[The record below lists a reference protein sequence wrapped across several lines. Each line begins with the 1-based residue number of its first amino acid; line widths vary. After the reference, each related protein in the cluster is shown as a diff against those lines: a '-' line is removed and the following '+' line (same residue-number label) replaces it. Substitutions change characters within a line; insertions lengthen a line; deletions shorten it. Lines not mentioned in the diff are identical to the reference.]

1 MNTQTNRLLLRPL
14 LVGSIAAILISGI
27 AIASVAISSAQSFEG
42 VLAGAP
48 PADAA
53 APHAS
58 TAPAGHVHRCPE
70 CGVIESTREIEDPA
84 EQTGAGAS
92 GRMAAGKRDGIDA
105 RPFRNYQIT
114 VRMQDG
120 SMRVIKD
127 PRSARWRQG
136 EPVTIIAGA
145 DR

>member
-1 MNTQTNRLLLRPL
+1 MDMQTNRLLHRPL
-14 LVGSIAAILISGI
+14 LVGSVAAILISGI
-27 AIASVAISSAQSFEG
+27 VIASVAISAQSFDG

-48 PADAA
+48 PADASALHASA
-53 APHAS
+53 APV
-58 TAPAGHVHRCPE
+58 GHVYRCPD
-70 CGVIESTREIEDPA
+70 CGVIESARQIEGPA

-92 GRMAAGKRDGIDA
+92 GRMAAGKRDGIEA
-105 RPFRNYQIT
+105 QSFRNYEIT